1 MNRILIFTF
10 ALILLSEGLGYWTMK
25 VLKIRQRGYAAPMG
39 FAVLL
44 ASLQLTYYPAQLFNL
59 PFTWIV
65 VTSTILLIFA
75 LFVTVKNIKQVFK
88 NLFKPT
94 TIIVLASLV
103 IFLAVLKNCS
113 VDMEYS
119 DSATYLN
126 YISFNIN
133 APKLNLYDFTTGIR
147 GQEWSVLYLFQ
158 GYYHFISYVCYVI
171 NLPYYVLGSS
181 FEVANMVISIYGF
194 GILYQVFSTMFIV
207 NILESFH
214 LKNRWFAFAILVFM
228 LFYSNFSY
236 WDISFA
242 FYGNTFRN
250 LFIMETLSVIYYW
263 FKEEDEQIK
272 YLSIFT
278 VMAGLAS
285 SSSFLFMSFAVL
297 YSTAAFLFHIKKFRS
312 LFDMTTLIG
321 PLVFYSCAYI
331 SRSHSTLSITLFVV
345 YLLYLVLRY
354 KKPVRRI
361 ITRCEDFFIDHAIL
375 IFFILIPCIFALGTL
390 YLNIFK
396 TNGFNNY
403 SFYFGDFVHLDMVK
417 DYLFIHSNW
426 LDNILNVLR
435 WISVIMLI
443 ATAKKKED
451 LFIKDF
457 IIIML
462 VFLLNPLCTSMLMN
476 TIAGIVFYRNFF
488 TLFNPFTEIVLFVY
502 FYKMCEWNVIGQWV
516 LEIALC
522 ATTVISNYASF
533 HGSELGQYYVYIK
546 NNTDL
551 DPIYKIDPDE
561 HEAILALRDT
571 VREKGL
577 EQPVLV
583 SQSASVLTYIPEG
596 YQLFGPRNHYYES
609 IDADFYALAKRHYD
623 WDEKENLDYSQSCS
637 YVKKYDVDY
646 LLIQYWENSEFDS
659 ATDACTVTIYTGS
672 KYKVKEVIK

>member
-297 YSTAAFLFHIKKFRS
+297 YSTAAFLFHSKKFRS

-596 YQLFGPRNHYYES
+596 YQLFGPRNHYYDS

-637 YVKKYDVDY
+637 YIKKYDVDY

>member
-44 ASLQLTYYPAQLFNL
+44 AALQLTYYPAQLFNL

-65 VTSTILLIFA
+65 VTSTILLLFA
-75 LFVTVKNIKQVFK
+75 LFVTIKNIKQVFK
-88 NLFKPT
+88 NLFRPT
-94 TIIVLASLV
+94 TLIVLVSLA
-103 IFLAVLKNCS
+103 IFFVVLKNCS
-113 VDMEYS
+113 IDMEYS

-147 GQEWSVLYLFQ
+147 GEEWSVLYIFQ

-171 NLPYYVLGSS
+171 NLQYYVFGSS
-181 FEVANMVISIYGF
+181 FEVANMVISVYGF
-194 GILYQVFSTMFIV
+194 GILYQVLSTMFIV

-250 LFIMETLSVIYYW
+250 LFIMETLAVIYYW
-263 FKEEDEQIK
+263 FKEDDEQIK

-297 YSTAAFLFHIKKFRS
+297 YSTAAFLFHSKKFRS

-331 SRSHSTLSITLFVV
+331 SRTHTTLSITFFVV

-361 ITRCEDFFIDHAIL
+361 VTRCEDFFIDHAIL
-375 IFFILIPCIFALGTL
+375 IFFILIPGIFAIGTL
-390 YLNIFK
+390 YLNVFK

-403 SFYFGDFVHLDMVK
+403 SFYFDDFVHLDMVK
-417 DYLFIHSNW
+417 DYIFIHSNW

-462 VFLLNPLCTSMLMN
+462 VFLLNPLCTSMLVSS
-476 TIAGIVFYRNFF
+476 IAGIVFYRNFL

-533 HGSELGQYYVYIK
+533 HASELGQYYVYIK
-546 NNTDL
+546 NNTGL

-561 HEAILALRDT
+561 HEAILALRDA

-577 EQPVLV
+577 EQPILV

-609 IDADFYALAKRHYD
+609 IDADFYNLAKRHYD
-623 WDEKENLDYSQSCS
+623 WDEQEDLDYSKSCS
-637 YVKKYDVDY
+637 YVNKYDVDY
-646 LLIQYWENSEFDS
+646 LLIQYWENSEFDE